1 MQHASFNNAV
11 EPIES
16 EDSVVLSMED
26 IHHAYGRHTAVAGID
41 LRVCQGEVVCLLGPS
56 GCGKTTL
63 LRIVAGLEVLQR
75 GHVAINGRRLGQ
87 PHVPPERRNVGLAF
101 QESALFPH
109 LDVLE
114 NVTFGLEALPARQR
128 RERAMEL
135 LVQLGM
141 ERYAASYPHT
151 LSGGQQ
157 QRVALARALAPEP
170 GLMLLDEPFSSL
182 DARLR
187 DRIRDD
193 TLHVLKQVGAAT
205 LLVTHDPE
213 EAMFMAD
220 RIALMR
226 DGRIVQTGTPRELY
240 CAPCDPFVVN
250 FFGEVNELRGEV
262 RRGRVATPVGEVE
275 AGWLPEGS
283 EVQVMIRPEALVVKE
298 KAVKETEVRE
308 REAVPAG
315 HRTSHVLMAKL
326 LGRSSLL
333 HICAHGGDGRE
344 AHLHARVPGV
354 FLPAEGQPIEIRLDL
369 SQVFVFPSEFPGAGA
384 GAAHGDAEQDHRDYS
399 HGDDGQ

>member
-1 MQHASFNNAV
+1 MQHASFNTAV

-16 EDSVVLSMED
+16 EASVVLSMED

-41 LRVCQGEVVCLLGPS
+41 LRVRQGEVVCLLGPS

-193 TLHVLKQVGAAT
+193 TLHVLKKLGAGA

-226 DGRIVQTGTPRELY
+226 DGRVVQMGTPRELY
-240 CAPCDPFVVN
+240 CEPADPFVVTFFDTVN
-250 FFGEVNELRGEV
+250 ELFGEVHE
-262 RRGRVATPVGEVE
+262 GRVATPVGDV
-275 AGWLPEGS
+275 AAPELAEG
-283 EVQVMIRPEALVVKE
+283 ERAQVMIRPEALRV
-298 KAVKETEVRE
+298 
-308 REAVPAG
+308 EALATPPAPA
-315 HRTSHVLMAKL
+315 HSHVVMAKL
-326 LGRSSLL
+326 LGRASLL
-333 HICAHGGDGRE
+333 HICAHGADGRE

-354 FLPAEGQPIEIRLDL
+354 FLPEEGQPVAIRLDP
-369 SQVFVFPSEFPGAGA
+369 SQVFVFPAGSSTT
-384 GAAHGDAEQDHRDYS
+384 HGEA
-399 HGDDGQ
+399 